1 MEGNCDRDWEGVDCG
16 GVIVL
21 GEGSGWSL
29 FFCLFVRVCI
39 VGGKGEASCGPSNIV
54 NGRKRGDG
62 LSGQRQKT
70 GGTGVGSSPK

>member
-1 MEGNCDRDWEGVDCG
+1 MVA
-16 GVIVL
+16 V
-21 GEGSGWSL
+21 
-29 FFCLFVRVCI
+29 FLFVCACVY